1 MRYSRAF
8 QIGEKE
14 MVRFHFGRSLREKLP
29 GMIGLSIAGMLI
41 VYLYMTRM
49 GLSITTGQLVL
60 WMILGFVFVL
70 AALSLGLYLSVLFSV
85 RKGLKKQ
92 GFTRYEQAVN
102 IDGFGIRVRANGK
115 EAKLAF
121 DKLFAVR
128 ETRQDFYLFVTD
140 TQAWLLPKSQ
150 MEDAAAESALL
161 RQIFST
167 VVESRKLRLRK

>member
-8 QIGEKE
+8 QIGERE
-14 MVRFHFGRSLREKLP
+14 MVRFHFGRALREKLP
-29 GMIGLSIAGMLI
+29 GMIGLSVAGMLI

-49 GLSITTGQLVL
+49 GLTITTGQLIL
-60 WMILGFVFVL
+60 WMALGFALVL
-70 AALSLGLYLSVLFSV
+70 AALFLGLYLSVVAPV
-85 RKGLKKQ
+85 RRGLKKQ
-92 GFTRYEQAVN
+92 GMTRYEQVVN
-102 IDGFGIRVRANGK
+102 VDGFGVRVRANGK

-128 ETRQDFYLFVTD
+128 ETRRDFYLFVTD

-150 MEDAAAESALL
+150 MEDEAAESALL

-167 VVESRKLRLRK
+167 GVESRKLRLRK